1 MKPQRNGSIKYV
13 NTVKGFGFIT
23 PDITGTPDVC
33 FFFDQL
39 RGNAARVPLKGE
51 RVVYEEGI
59 GKKGPIATT
68 VYVLADEQAC
78 QEYQADLEAHE
89 RFAAQRRKAA
99 LDQIESTA
107 RLIARNAAWHAARK
121 GVTS

>member
-1 MKPQRNGSIKYV
+1 MKPQRNGTVKFV
-13 NTVKGFGFIT
+13 NTEKAFGFIT
-23 PDITGTPDVC
+23 PDIKGPDVC

-39 RGNAARVPLKGE
+39 RGNAARMPIKGE
-51 RVVYEEGI
+51 RVVYEEGV

-78 QEYQADLEAHE
+78 NEYQDDLEAHE
-89 RFAAQRRKAA
+89 RFALARRKAA

-107 RLIARNAAWHAARK
+107 RLIEKNRQWHAARNR
-121 GVTS
+121 